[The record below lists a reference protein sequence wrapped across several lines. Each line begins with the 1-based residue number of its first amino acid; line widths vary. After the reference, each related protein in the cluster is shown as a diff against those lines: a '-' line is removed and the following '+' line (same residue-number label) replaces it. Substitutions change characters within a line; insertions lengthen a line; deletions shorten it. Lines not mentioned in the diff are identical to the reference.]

1 MENNNKKGISKRTLR
16 TKIILLVILAVI
28 MVPLIILYKSVGDTT
43 PKIKLYDRNQ
53 TENPS
58 ESQEEQTKDPQ
69 PQPQPE
75 PQPEPVNEEPQAV
88 PETKAAEKKPA
99 TVIPITDAE
108 KWNLAIINTKYPLP
122 DSYAPTL
129 SNAISGSNIQLDSRV
144 SERYGEMYAAAKLSG
159 CVLTPYSGYHS
170 YSLQE
175 TTYNRKV
182 NFYVNQGISAEEA
195 NQKASAQ
202 VLPAGCSEH
211 NAGLAMDIVS
221 ASSDFIN
228 TKEYKWLCEN
238 AHNYGFIL
246 RYPEDKTAITGMNFE
261 PWHWRYVG
269 TQAAKEMKEK
279 NQCLEEYLGLA

>member
-1 MENNNKKGISKRTLR
+1 MENNNKKGISKRALR

-28 MVPLIILYKSVGDTT
+28 MIPLIILYKTVGDTT
-43 PKIKLYDRNQ
+43 PRIKLYNRNQ
-53 TENPS
+53 TESSS
-58 ESQEEQTKDPQ
+58 ENQEEQTA
-69 PQPQPE
+69 E
-75 PQPEPVNEEPQAV
+75 PQTEPQTEPAAEAPQAV

-99 TVIPITDAE
+99 TVIPITDVE

-129 SNAISGSNIQLDSRV
+129 SNAINGSNIQLDSRV
-144 SERYGEMYAAAKLSG
+144 SEHYAEMYAAAKLSG
-159 CVLTPYSGYHS
+159 CVLTPYSGYHT
-170 YSLQE
+170 YALQE

-182 NFYVNQGISAEEA
+182 NFYVNKGMSAEEA

>member
-1 MENNNKKGISKRTLR
+1 MENNNKKGISKGTLR

-53 TENPS
+53 TENSS
-58 ESQEEQTKDPQ
+58 ENQEAQTT
-69 PQPQPE
+69 E
-75 PQPEPVNEEPQAV
+75 PQTEPVSEEPQAV
-88 PETKAAEKKPA
+88 PETKTAEKKPA
-99 TVIPITDAE
+99 AIIPITDAE

-144 SERYGEMYAAAKLSG
+144 SERYAEMYAAAKLSG

-170 YSLQE
+170 YALQE
-175 TTYNRKV
+175 TNYNRKV

-238 AHNYGFIL
+238 AYNYGFIL

>member
-1 MENNNKKGISKRTLR
+1 MENNNKKGISKRALR

-28 MVPLIILYKSVGDTT
+28 MIPLIILYKSIGDTT
-43 PKIKLYDRNQ
+43 PKIKLYNRNQ
-53 TENPS
+53 TESSS
-58 ESQEEQTKDPQ
+58 ENQEEQTA
-69 PQPQPE
+69 E
-75 PQPEPVNEEPQAV
+75 PQTEPQTEPAAEEPQAV
-88 PETKAAEKKPA
+88 PETKAAEKKSA

-108 KWNLAIINTKYPLP
+108 NWNLAIINTKYPLP

-129 SNAISGSNIQLDSRV
+129 SNAINGSNIQLDSRV
-144 SERYGEMYAAAKLSG
+144 SEHYAEMYAAAKLSG
-159 CVLTPYSGYHS
+159 CVLTPYSGYHT
-170 YSLQE
+170 YALQE
-175 TTYNRKV
+175 NTFNRKV
-182 NFYVNQGISAEEA
+182 NFYVNKGMSAEEA

-269 TQAAKEMKEK
+269 AQAAKEMKEK

>member
-53 TENPS
+53 TENSS
-58 ESQEEQTKDPQ
+58 ENQEAQTT
-69 PQPQPE
+69 E
-75 PQPEPVNEEPQAV
+75 PQTEPQTEPVSEEPQAV
-88 PETKAAEKKPA
+88 PETKTAEKKP
-99 TVIPITDAE
+99 TTIIPITDAE

-144 SERYGEMYAAAKLSG
+144 SERYAEMYAAAKLSG

-170 YSLQE
+170 YALQE
-175 TTYNRKV
+175 TNYNRKV

-238 AHNYGFIL
+238 AYNYGFIL
-246 RYPEDKTAITGMNFE
+246 RYPEEKTAITGMNFE

>member
-1 MENNNKKGISKRTLR
+1 MENNNKKGISKRALR

-28 MVPLIILYKSVGDTT
+28 MIPLIILYKSVGDTT
-43 PKIKLYDRNQ
+43 PRIKLYNRNQ
-53 TENPS
+53 TESSS
-58 ESQEEQTKDPQ
+58 ENQEEQTA
-69 PQPQPE
+69 E
-75 PQPEPVNEEPQAV
+75 PQTEPQTEPVNEEPQAV

-129 SNAISGSNIQLDSRV
+129 SNAINGSNIQLDSRV
-144 SERYGEMYAAAKLSG
+144 SEHYAEMYAAAKLSG
-159 CVLTPYSGYHS
+159 CVLTPYSGYHT
-170 YSLQE
+170 YALQE
-175 TTYNRKV
+175 NTFNRKV
-182 NFYVNQGISAEEA
+182 NFYVNKGMSAEEA

-238 AHNYGFIL
+238 AYNYGFIL

>member
-53 TENPS
+53 TENSS
-58 ESQEEQTKDPQ
+58 ENQEAQTT
-69 PQPQPE
+69 E
-75 PQPEPVNEEPQAV
+75 PQTEPQTEPVSEEPQAV
-88 PETKAAEKKPA
+88 PETKTAEKKPA
-99 TVIPITDAE
+99 AIIPITDAE

-144 SERYGEMYAAAKLSG
+144 SERYAEMYAAAKLSG

-170 YSLQE
+170 YALQE
-175 TTYNRKV
+175 TNYNRKV

-195 NQKASAQ
+195 SQKASAQ

-238 AHNYGFIL
+238 AYNYGFIL

>member
-1 MENNNKKGISKRTLR
+1 MENNNKKGISKRALR
-16 TKIILLVILAVI
+16 TKIILLVILAII
-28 MVPLIILYKSVGDTT
+28 MIPLIILYKSVGDTT
-43 PKIKLYDRNQ
+43 PRIKLYNRNQ
-53 TENPS
+53 TESSS
-58 ESQEEQTKDPQ
+58 ENQEEQTA
-69 PQPQPE
+69 E
-75 PQPEPVNEEPQAV
+75 PQTEPQTEPAAEEPQAV
-88 PETKAAEKKPA
+88 PETKAAEKKSA

-129 SNAISGSNIQLDSRV
+129 SNAINGSNIQLDSRV
-144 SERYGEMYAAAKLSG
+144 SEHYAEMYAAAKLSG
-159 CVLTPYSGYHS
+159 CVLTPYSGYHT
-170 YSLQE
+170 YALQE

-182 NFYVNQGISAEEA
+182 NFYINKGMSAEEA

-211 NAGLAMDIVS
+211 NAGLSMDIVS

>member
-53 TENPS
+53 TENSS
-58 ESQEEQTKDPQ
+58 ENQEAQTT
-69 PQPQPE
+69 E
-75 PQPEPVNEEPQAV
+75 PQTEPVSEEPQAV
-88 PETKAAEKKPA
+88 PETKTDEKKPA
-99 TVIPITDAE
+99 AIITITDAE

-144 SERYGEMYAAAKLSG
+144 SERYAEMYAAAKLSG

-170 YSLQE
+170 YALQE
-175 TTYNRKV
+175 TNYNRKV

-195 NQKASAQ
+195 SQKASAQ

-238 AHNYGFIL
+238 AYNYGFIL

>member
-1 MENNNKKGISKRTLR
+1 MENNNKKGISKRALR

-43 PKIKLYDRNQ
+43 PKIKLYNRNQ
-53 TENPS
+53 TESSS
-58 ESQEEQTKDPQ
+58 ENQEEQTA
-69 PQPQPE
+69 E
-75 PQPEPVNEEPQAV
+75 PQTEPQTEPASEEPQAV
-88 PETKAAEKKPA
+88 PETNAAEKKPA

-129 SNAISGSNIQLDSRV
+129 SNAINGSNIQLDSRV
-144 SERYGEMYAAAKLSG
+144 SEHYAEMYAAAKLSG
-159 CVLTPYSGYHS
+159 CVLTPYSGYHT
-170 YSLQE
+170 YALQE

-182 NFYVNQGISAEEA
+182 NFYVNKGMSTEEA

-211 NAGLAMDIVS
+211 NAGLSMDIVS

>member
-1 MENNNKKGISKRTLR
+1 MENNNKKGISKRALR

-28 MVPLIILYKSVGDTT
+28 MIPLIILYKTVGDTT
-43 PKIKLYDRNQ
+43 PRIKLYNRNQ
-53 TENPS
+53 TESSS
-58 ESQEEQTKDPQ
+58 ENQEEQTA
-69 PQPQPE
+69 E
-75 PQPEPVNEEPQAV
+75 PQTEPQTEPAAEEPQAV
-88 PETKAAEKKPA
+88 PETKAAEKRPA

-129 SNAISGSNIQLDSRV
+129 SNAINGSNIQLDSRV
-144 SERYGEMYAAAKLSG
+144 SEHYAEMYAAAKLSG
-159 CVLTPYSGYHS
+159 CVLTPYSGYHT
-170 YSLQE
+170 YALQE
-175 TTYNRKV
+175 NTFNRKV
-182 NFYVNQGISAEEA
+182 NYYVNKGMSAEEA

-238 AHNYGFIL
+238 AYNYGFIL

>member
-53 TENPS
+53 TENSS
-58 ESQEEQTKDPQ
+58 ENQEAQTT
-69 PQPQPE
+69 E
-75 PQPEPVNEEPQAV
+75 PQTEPQTEPVSEEPQAV
-88 PETKAAEKKPA
+88 PETKTAEKKPA
-99 TVIPITDAE
+99 TIIPITDAE

-144 SERYGEMYAAAKLSG
+144 SERYAEMYAAAKLSG

-170 YSLQE
+170 YALQE
-175 TTYNRKV
+175 TNYSRKV

-238 AHNYGFIL
+238 AYNYGFIL

>member
-1 MENNNKKGISKRTLR
+1 MENNNKKGISKRALR

-28 MVPLIILYKSVGDTT
+28 MIPLIILYKTVGDTT
-43 PKIKLYDRNQ
+43 PRIKLYNRNQ
-53 TENPS
+53 TESLS
-58 ESQEEQTKDPQ
+58 ENQEEQTA
-69 PQPQPE
+69 E
-75 PQPEPVNEEPQAV
+75 PQTEPQTEPAAEEPQAV
-88 PETKAAEKKPA
+88 PETKAAEKKSA

-122 DSYAPTL
+122 DSYVPTL
-129 SNAISGSNIQLDSRV
+129 SNAINGSNIQLDSRV
-144 SERYGEMYAAAKLSG
+144 SEHYAEMYAAAKLSG
-159 CVLTPYSGYHS
+159 CVLTPYSGYHT
-170 YSLQE
+170 YALQE

-182 NFYVNQGISAEEA
+182 NFYINKGMSAEEA

>member
-53 TENPS
+53 TENSS
-58 ESQEEQTKDPQ
+58 ENQEAQTT
-69 PQPQPE
+69 E
-75 PQPEPVNEEPQAV
+75 PQTEPQTEPVSEEPQAV
-88 PETKAAEKKPA
+88 PETKTDEKKPA
-99 TVIPITDAE
+99 AIIPITDAE

-144 SERYGEMYAAAKLSG
+144 SERYAEMYAAAKLSG

-170 YSLQE
+170 YALQE
-175 TTYNRKV
+175 TNYNRKV

-195 NQKASAQ
+195 SQKASAQ

>member
-53 TENPS
+53 TENSS
-58 ESQEEQTKDPQ
+58 ENQEAQTT
-69 PQPQPE
+69 E
-75 PQPEPVNEEPQAV
+75 PQTEPVSEEPQAV
-88 PETKAAEKKPA
+88 PETKTAEKKPA
-99 TVIPITDAE
+99 MIIPITDAE

-129 SNAISGSNIQLDSRV
+129 SNAINGSNIQLDSRV
-144 SERYGEMYAAAKLSG
+144 SERYAEMYAAAKLSG

-170 YSLQE
+170 YALQE
-175 TTYNRKV
+175 TNYNRKV

>member
-1 MENNNKKGISKRTLR
+1 MENNNKKGISKRALR

-28 MVPLIILYKSVGDTT
+28 MIPLIILYKSVGDTT
-43 PKIKLYDRNQ
+43 PRIKLYNRNQ
-53 TENPS
+53 TESSS
-58 ESQEEQTKDPQ
+58 ENQEEQTV
-69 PQPQPE
+69 E
-75 PQPEPVNEEPQAV
+75 PQTEPQTEPAAEEPQAV

-108 KWNLAIINTKYPLP
+108 NWNLAIINTKYPLP

-129 SNAISGSNIQLDSRV
+129 SNAINGSNIQLDSRV
-144 SERYGEMYAAAKLSG
+144 SEHYAEMYAAAKLSG
-159 CVLTPYSGYHS
+159 CVLTPYSGYHT
-170 YSLQE
+170 YALQE
-175 TTYNRKV
+175 NTFNRKV
-182 NFYVNQGISAEEA
+182 NFYVNKGMSAEEA

>member
-1 MENNNKKGISKRTLR
+1 MENNNKKGISKRALR

-28 MVPLIILYKSVGDTT
+28 MIPLIILYKSVGDTT
-43 PKIKLYDRNQ
+43 PRIKLYNRNQ
-53 TENPS
+53 TESSS
-58 ESQEEQTKDPQ
+58 ENQEEQTA
-69 PQPQPE
+69 E
-75 PQPEPVNEEPQAV
+75 PQTEQQTEPAAEEPQAV

-129 SNAISGSNIQLDSRV
+129 SSAINGSNIQLDSRV
-144 SERYGEMYAAAKLSG
+144 SEHYAEMYAAAKLSG
-159 CVLTPYSGYHS
+159 CVLTPYSGYHT
-170 YSLQE
+170 YALQE
-175 TTYNRKV
+175 NTFNRKV
-182 NFYVNQGISAEEA
+182 NFYVNKGMSAEEA

>member
-1 MENNNKKGISKRTLR
+1 MENNNKKGISKRALR
-16 TKIILLVILAVI
+16 TKIILLAILAVI
-28 MVPLIILYKSVGDTT
+28 MIPLIILYKSVGDTT

-53 TENPS
+53 TENSS
-58 ESQEEQTKDPQ
+58 ENQEAQTA
-69 PQPQPE
+69 E
-75 PQPEPVNEEPQAV
+75 PQTEPQTEPVNEEPQTKE
-88 PETKAAEKKPA
+88 PETKANEKKPA

-144 SERYGEMYAAAKLSG
+144 SERYAEMYAAAKLSG

-170 YSLQE
+170 YALQE

-211 NAGLAMDIVS
+211 NAGLAIDIVS

-269 TQAAKEMKEK
+269 TQAAKEMKEN

>member
-53 TENPS
+53 TENSS
-58 ESQEEQTKDPQ
+58 ENQEAQTT
-69 PQPQPE
+69 E
-75 PQPEPVNEEPQAV
+75 PQTEPVIEEPQAV
-88 PETKAAEKKPA
+88 PETKTAEKKPA
-99 TVIPITDAE
+99 TIIPITDAE

-129 SNAISGSNIQLDSRV
+129 SNAINGSNIQLDSRV
-144 SERYGEMYAAAKLSG
+144 SERYAEMYAAAKLSG

-170 YSLQE
+170 YALQE
-175 TTYNRKV
+175 TNYNRKV

-238 AHNYGFIL
+238 AYNYGFIL
-246 RYPEDKTAITGMNFE
+246 RYPEDKTAITGMNFK

>member
-53 TENPS
+53 TENSS
-58 ESQEEQTKDPQ
+58 ENQEAQTT
-69 PQPQPE
+69 E
-75 PQPEPVNEEPQAV
+75 PQTEPVSEDPQAV
-88 PETKAAEKKPA
+88 PETKTAEKKPA
-99 TVIPITDAE
+99 TIIPITDAE

-144 SERYGEMYAAAKLSG
+144 SERYAEMYAAAKLSG

-170 YSLQE
+170 YALQE
-175 TTYNRKV
+175 TNYNRKV

>member
-1 MENNNKKGISKRTLR
+1 MENNNRKGISKRALR

-28 MVPLIILYKSVGDTT
+28 MIPLIILYKSVGDTT
-43 PKIKLYDRNQ
+43 PRIKLYNRNQ
-53 TENPS
+53 TESSS
-58 ESQEEQTKDPQ
+58 ENQEEQTA
-69 PQPQPE
+69 E
-75 PQPEPVNEEPQAV
+75 PQTEPQTEPVNEEPQAV

-108 KWNLAIINTKYPLP
+108 KWSLAIINTKYPLP

-129 SNAISGSNIQLDSRV
+129 SNAINGSNIQLDSRV
-144 SERYGEMYAAAKLSG
+144 SEHYAEMYAAAKLSG
-159 CVLTPYSGYHS
+159 CVLTPYSGYHT
-170 YSLQE
+170 YALQE
-175 TTYNRKV
+175 NTFNRKV
-182 NFYVNQGISAEEA
+182 NFYVNKGMSAEEA

>member
-43 PKIKLYDRNQ
+43 PKIKLYDRNRTENSSENQEAQTTEPQ
-53 TENPS
+53 TEP
-58 ESQEEQTKDPQ
+58 QT
-69 PQPQPE
+69 
-75 PQPEPVNEEPQAV
+75 EPVSEEPQAV
-88 PETKAAEKKPA
+88 PETKTDEKKPA
-99 TVIPITDAE
+99 AIIPITDAE

-129 SNAISGSNIQLDSRV
+129 SNAINGSNIQLDSRV
-144 SERYGEMYAAAKLSG
+144 SERYAEMYAAAKLSG

-170 YSLQE
+170 YALQE
-175 TTYNRKV
+175 TNYNRKV
-182 NFYVNQGISAEEA
+182 NFYVNQGISAEES

>member
-1 MENNNKKGISKRTLR
+1 MENNNKKGISKRALR

-28 MVPLIILYKSVGDTT
+28 MIPLIILYKSVGDTT
-43 PKIKLYDRNQ
+43 PKIKLYNRNQ
-53 TENPS
+53 TESSS
-58 ESQEEQTKDPQ
+58 ENQEEQTA
-69 PQPQPE
+69 E
-75 PQPEPVNEEPQAV
+75 PQTEPQTEPAAEAPQAV
-88 PETKAAEKKPA
+88 PETKAAEKKSA

-129 SNAISGSNIQLDSRV
+129 SNAINGSNIQLDSRV
-144 SERYGEMYAAAKLSG
+144 SEHYAEMYAAAKLSG
-159 CVLTPYSGYHS
+159 CVLTPYSGYHT
-170 YSLQE
+170 YALQE
-175 TTYNRKV
+175 NTFNRKV
-182 NFYVNQGISAEEA
+182 NYYVNKGMSAEEA

>member
-1 MENNNKKGISKRTLR
+1 MENNNKKGISKRALR

-28 MVPLIILYKSVGDTT
+28 MIPLIILYKSVGDTT
-43 PKIKLYDRNQ
+43 PKIKLYNRNQ
-53 TENPS
+53 TESSS
-58 ESQEEQTKDPQ
+58 ENQEEQTA
-69 PQPQPE
+69 E
-75 PQPEPVNEEPQAV
+75 PQTEPQTEPAAEAPQAV
-88 PETKAAEKKPA
+88 PETKAAEKKSA

-129 SNAISGSNIQLDSRV
+129 SNAINGSNIQLDSRV
-144 SERYGEMYAAAKLSG
+144 SEHYAEMYAAAKLSG
-159 CVLTPYSGYHS
+159 CVLTPYSGYHT
-170 YSLQE
+170 YALQE
-175 TTYNRKV
+175 NTFNRKV
-182 NFYVNQGISAEEA
+182 NFYVNKGMSAEEA

>member
-53 TENPS
+53 TENSS
-58 ESQEEQTKDPQ
+58 ENQEAQTT
-69 PQPQPE
+69 E
-75 PQPEPVNEEPQAV
+75 PQTEPVSEEPQAV
-88 PETKAAEKKPA
+88 PETKTAEKKPA
-99 TVIPITDAE
+99 TIIPITDAE

-129 SNAISGSNIQLDSRV
+129 SNAINGSNIQLDSRV
-144 SERYGEMYAAAKLSG
+144 SERYAEMYAAAKLSG

-170 YSLQE
+170 YALQE
-175 TTYNRKV
+175 TNYNRKV

-211 NAGLAMDIVS
+211 NAGIAMDIVS

>member
-53 TENPS
+53 TENSS
-58 ESQEEQTKDPQ
+58 ENQEAQTT
-69 PQPQPE
+69 E
-75 PQPEPVNEEPQAV
+75 PQTEPQTEPVSEEPQAV
-88 PETKAAEKKPA
+88 PETKTAEKKPA
-99 TVIPITDAE
+99 AIIPITDAE

-129 SNAISGSNIQLDSRV
+129 SNAINGSNIQLDSRV
-144 SERYGEMYAAAKLSG
+144 SERYAEMYAAAKLSG

-170 YSLQE
+170 YALQE
-175 TTYNRKV
+175 TNYNRKV

-238 AHNYGFIL
+238 AYNYGFIL

>member
-1 MENNNKKGISKRTLR
+1 MENNNKKGISKRALR

-28 MVPLIILYKSVGDTT
+28 MIPLIILYKTVGDTT
-43 PKIKLYDRNQ
+43 PRIKLYNRNQ
-53 TENPS
+53 TESSS
-58 ESQEEQTKDPQ
+58 ENQEEQTA
-69 PQPQPE
+69 E
-75 PQPEPVNEEPQAV
+75 PQTEPQTEPAAEEPQAV
-88 PETKAAEKKPA
+88 PETKAAEKKSA

-129 SNAISGSNIQLDSRV
+129 SNAINGSNIQLDSRV
-144 SERYGEMYAAAKLSG
+144 SEHYAEMYATAKLSG
-159 CVLTPYSGYHS
+159 CVLTPYSGYHT
-170 YSLQE
+170 YALQE
-175 TTYNRKV
+175 NTFNRKV
-182 NFYVNQGISAEEA
+182 NFYVNKGMSAEEA

>member
-28 MVPLIILYKSVGDTT
+28 MIPLIILYKSVGDTT

-53 TENPS
+53 TENSS
-58 ESQEEQTKDPQ
+58 ENQEAQTT
-69 PQPQPE
+69 E
-75 PQPEPVNEEPQAV
+75 PQTEPQTEPAAEEPQAV
-88 PETKAAEKKPA
+88 PETKAAENKPA
-99 TVIPITDAE
+99 TIIPITDAE

-144 SERYGEMYAAAKLSG
+144 SERYAEMYAAAKLSG

-170 YSLQE
+170 YALQE

-238 AHNYGFIL
+238 AYNYGFIL

>member
-53 TENPS
+53 TENSS
-58 ESQEEQTKDPQ
+58 ENQEAQTT
-69 PQPQPE
+69 E
-75 PQPEPVNEEPQAV
+75 PQTEPVSEEPQAV
-88 PETKAAEKKPA
+88 PETKTAEKKPA
-99 TVIPITDAE
+99 TIIPITDAE

-144 SERYGEMYAAAKLSG
+144 SERYAEMYAAAKLSG

-170 YSLQE
+170 YALQE
-175 TTYNRKV
+175 TNYNRKV

-195 NQKASAQ
+195 SQKASAQ

>member
-53 TENPS
+53 TESPS
-58 ESQEEQTKDPQ
+58 ESQEEQTKD

-99 TVIPITDAE
+99 TIIPITDAE

-129 SNAISGSNIQLDSRV
+129 SNAINGSNIQLDSRV

>member
-53 TENPS
+53 TENSS
-58 ESQEEQTKDPQ
+58 ENQEAQTT
-69 PQPQPE
+69 E
-75 PQPEPVNEEPQAV
+75 PQTEPVSEEPQAV
-88 PETKAAEKKPA
+88 PETKTAEKKPA
-99 TVIPITDAE
+99 AIIPITDAE

-144 SERYGEMYAAAKLSG
+144 SERYAEMYAAAKLSG

-170 YSLQE
+170 YALQE
-175 TTYNRKV
+175 TNYNRKV

-238 AHNYGFIL
+238 AYNYGFIL

>member
-16 TKIILLVILAVI
+16 TKIILLVILVVI

-53 TENPS
+53 TENSS
-58 ESQEEQTKDPQ
+58 ENQEAQTT
-69 PQPQPE
+69 E
-75 PQPEPVNEEPQAV
+75 PQTEPVSEEPQAV
-88 PETKAAEKKPA
+88 PETKTAEKKPA
-99 TVIPITDAE
+99 AIIPITDAE

-144 SERYGEMYAAAKLSG
+144 SERYAEMYAAAKLSG

-170 YSLQE
+170 YALQE
-175 TTYNRKV
+175 TNYNRKV

-195 NQKASAQ
+195 SQKASAQ

-238 AHNYGFIL
+238 ACNYGFIL

>member
-1 MENNNKKGISKRTLR
+1 MENNNKKGISKRALR

-28 MVPLIILYKSVGDTT
+28 MIPLIILYKSVGDTT
-43 PKIKLYDRNQ
+43 PKIKLYNRNQ
-53 TENPS
+53 TESSS
-58 ESQEEQTKDPQ
+58 ENQGEQTA
-69 PQPQPE
+69 E
-75 PQPEPVNEEPQAV
+75 PQTEPQTEPAAEEPQAV
-88 PETKAAEKKPA
+88 PEKTAAEKKPA

-129 SNAISGSNIQLDSRV
+129 SNAINGSNIQLDSRV
-144 SERYGEMYAAAKLSG
+144 SEHYAEMYAAAKLSG
-159 CVLTPYSGYHS
+159 CVLTPYSGYHT
-170 YSLQE
+170 YALQE
-175 TTYNRKV
+175 NTFNRKV
-182 NFYVNQGISAEEA
+182 NFYVNKGMSAEEA

-238 AHNYGFIL
+238 AYNYGFIL

>member
-53 TENPS
+53 TESSS
-58 ESQEEQTKDPQ
+58 ENQEAQTT
-69 PQPQPE
+69 E
-75 PQPEPVNEEPQAV
+75 PQTEPQTELVSEEPQAV
-88 PETKAAEKKPA
+88 PETKAAENKPA
-99 TVIPITDAE
+99 TIIPITDAE

-144 SERYGEMYAAAKLSG
+144 SERYAEMYAAAKLSG

-170 YSLQE
+170 YALQE

-246 RYPEDKTAITGMNFE
+246 RYPEDKTAITRMNFE

>member
-53 TENPS
+53 TENSS
-58 ESQEEQTKDPQ
+58 ENQEAQTT
-69 PQPQPE
+69 E
-75 PQPEPVNEEPQAV
+75 PQTETQTEPVNEEPQAV
-88 PETKAAEKKPA
+88 PETKPAEKKPA
-99 TVIPITDAE
+99 TIIPITDAE

-144 SERYGEMYAAAKLSG
+144 SERYAEMYAAAKLSG

-170 YSLQE
+170 YALQE

-182 NFYVNQGISAEEA
+182 NFYVNKGISAEEA

>member
-1 MENNNKKGISKRTLR
+1 MENKSKKGISKRALR

-53 TENPS
+53 TESSS
-58 ESQEEQTKDPQ
+58 ENQEEQTA
-69 PQPQPE
+69 E
-75 PQPEPVNEEPQAV
+75 PQTEPQTEPASEEPQAV
-88 PETKAAEKKPA
+88 PETKPAEKKPA
-99 TVIPITDAE
+99 AVIPITDSE

-129 SNAISGSNIQLDSRV
+129 SNAIDGSNIQLDSRV
-144 SERYGEMYAAAKLSG
+144 SEHYAEMYAAAKLSG
-159 CVLTPYSGYHS
+159 CVLTPYSGYHT
-170 YSLQE
+170 YALQE

-182 NFYVNQGISAEEA
+182 NFYVNKGMSAEEA

-221 ASSDFIN
+221 ASSDFVN

-238 AHNYGFIL
+238 AYNYGFIL

>member
-43 PKIKLYDRNQ
+43 PKIKLYDHNQ
-53 TENPS
+53 TENSS
-58 ESQEEQTKDPQ
+58 ENQEAQTT
-69 PQPQPE
+69 E
-75 PQPEPVNEEPQAV
+75 PQTEPQTEPVSEEPQAV
-88 PETKAAEKKPA
+88 PETKTAEKKPA
-99 TVIPITDAE
+99 TIIPITDAE

-144 SERYGEMYAAAKLSG
+144 SERYAEMYAAAKLSG

-170 YSLQE
+170 YALQE
-175 TTYNRKV
+175 TNYNRKV

-238 AHNYGFIL
+238 AYNYGFIL

>member
-1 MENNNKKGISKRTLR
+1 MENNNKKDISKRALR
-16 TKIILLVILAVI
+16 TKIILLAILAVI
-28 MVPLIILYKSVGDTT
+28 MIPLIILYKSVGDTT

-53 TENPS
+53 TENSS
-58 ESQEEQTKDPQ
+58 ENQEAQTT
-69 PQPQPE
+69 E
-75 PQPEPVNEEPQAV
+75 PQTEPQTEPVNEVPQAV
-88 PETKAAEKKPA
+88 PETKTAGKNPA

-129 SNAISGSNIQLDSRV
+129 SNAINGSNIQLDSRV
-144 SERYGEMYAAAKLSG
+144 SERYAEMYAAAKLSG

-170 YSLQE
+170 YALQE

-182 NFYVNQGISAEEA
+182 NFYINQGITAEEA

-211 NAGLAMDIVS
+211 NAGLAIDIVS